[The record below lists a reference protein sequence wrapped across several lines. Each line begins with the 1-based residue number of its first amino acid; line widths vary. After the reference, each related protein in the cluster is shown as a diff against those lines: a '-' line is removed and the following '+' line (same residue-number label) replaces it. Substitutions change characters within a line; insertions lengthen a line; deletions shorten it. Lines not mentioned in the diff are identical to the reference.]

1 MILQGVAS
9 EILLIDLNEEMARAQ
24 AEDLLHATPFA
35 RAVRIRAGDYPDL
48 AGADLVVLA
57 CGVSQKPGE
66 GRLELL
72 ARNVRVFEPVVPQV
86 LTHAPES
93 VLLVASNPVDLLTQV
108 SAKISGIPPGRVIG
122 SGTILD
128 TARFRVLLA
137 ECLNVAPQS
146 VHAYVLGEHGDSE
159 VLVWSSATVGGLPLL
174 EFARQSNCSLTDEGK
189 LKMDDGVRRAAFRI
203 IQGKRATYYGIGA
216 GLSRIARAIRDDE
229 RAVLTVSALGPKTGS
244 SVGSVFLFRESWELK
259 GLCPRLSSPSQAK
272 KKQPCGKAQTSCGI
286 RRGRS
291 GTTAKWRKSVGYRG
305 RTRPPEAGP
314 PPHPPLSPEETVS

>member
-1 MILQGVAS
+1 MKVGIVGCGWVGATAAYAMILQGVAS

-48 AGADLVVLA
+48 AGAGLVVLA

-66 GRLELL
+66 SRLELL
-72 ARNVRVFEPVVPQV
+72 ARNVRVFEPVIPQV

-108 SAKISGIPPGRVIG
+108 SAKISGIPPSRVIG

-146 VHAYVLGEHGDSE
+146 VHGYVLGEHGDSE

-174 EFARQSNCSLTDEGK
+174 EFARQSNCSLTDEGRSK
-189 LKMDDGVRRAAFRI
+189 IDDGVRRAAFRI

-229 RAVLTVSALGPKTGS
+229 RAVLTVSALGPEDREFGGICLS
-244 SVGSVFLFRESWELK
+244 LPRVVGAQGIVSTLDLS
-259 GLCPRLSSPSQAK
+259 LSSEEEA
-272 KKQPCGKAQTSCGI
+272 AL
-286 RRGRS
+286 
-291 GTTAKWRKSVGYRG
+291 RKSADILRNSAGEIGYYS
-305 RTRPPEAGP
+305 EMA
-314 PPHPPLSPEETVS
+314 